1 MKGSPALP
9 RPTFVHSSAHRVALL
24 VALAAALAA
33 SAPVGALVRSAPD
46 AALAQ
51 ASAAAVRG
59 SVAAMRTTLD
69 PGSGAIY
76 TVVTI
81 DVARAWGFPEM
92 PDRVD
97 VQLLGGVHESTAL
110 VVGGQA
116 HFAPGEEVVVL
127 LEVRPRDGS
136 LAVAGLERGKWTI
149 QPAVAGDAPA
159 TRALH
164 LRVPGEASR
173 TTVADVEALASLAG
187 TRVRLPAQWSAA
199 RGAVHAASPAAGMA
213 AGMAAGADL
222 NPTTLGRW
230 HEADWGAPVL
240 VDSAP
245 DGHALFPGGGFAQ
258 ALRALGAWSA
268 AGALQLAPGRLRTP
282 RCFGNT
288 EPADGRISIA
298 YDDPCD
304 EIPDTSPTLAI
315 GGAYFDLQ
323 DQRTVQGVAYGRIT
337 KGMVVLDNTAAKFAG
352 LSTGCYEEILTHELG
367 HAIGL
372 AHTSVEPSVMAPWL
386 SPACVD
392 RTESQALQMADRSA
406 LWARYPTA
414 PLDGPPGVP
423 GGLTASALGDTVSV
437 SWSPATGAPATGYQ
451 VIAGSMPG
459 AADLGAIVVAQPSL
473 VASGVRRG
481 VYYLRVV
488 AMNAL
493 GASAPGADVT
503 VTVGTGLPGT
513 PVGLMAAAGPAG
525 SVRVLWQRP
534 LNGPSPDAYELLV
547 GTTPGHP
554 MSRIPVAGTTLAAT
568 GVAAGTYYVRAVG
581 VNGSGAG
588 PATPEIAV
596 VVP

>member
-1 MKGSPALP
+1 MKGSPTLP
-9 RPTFVHSSAHRVALL
+9 RPTSARPPLRRSAVLLAL
-24 VALAAALAA
+24 VAAIVAT
-33 SAPVGALVRSAPD
+33 APVAAILRPSPD
-46 AALAQ
+46 TALAQ

-59 SVAAMRTTLD
+59 VVSSIGTTIDAA
-69 PGSGAIY
+69 SGAIY

-81 DVARAWGFPEM
+81 DVARGWGFASTPARI
-92 PDRVD
+92 DLR
-97 VQLLGGVHESTAL
+97 LLGGVHGTTAL

-116 HFAPGEEVVVL
+116 HFSPGEDVLVL
-127 LEVRPRDGS
+127 LEQRPRDGS
-136 LAVAGLERGKWTI
+136 LAVTGLERGKWTI
-149 QPAVAGDAPA
+149 DAAAAADAPGA

-164 LRVPGEASR
+164 VRAPGDRLRA
-173 TTVADVEALASLAG
+173 TVADVEALASLAG
-187 TRVRLPAQWSAA
+187 TRVRLPARWSASPE
-199 RGAVHAASPAAGMA
+199 ASPAAAIA
-213 AGMAAGADL
+213 APLLSSADV
-222 NPTTLGRW
+222 NPTSAGRW

-245 DGHALFPGGGFAQ
+245 GGHALFPGGGFAQ

-268 AGALQLAPGRLRTP
+268 AGALRLAPGTLRAP
-282 RCFGNT
+282 RCFGNS

-323 DQRTVQGVAYGRIT
+323 DQRVVQGVPYGRIT
-337 KGMVVLDNTAAKFAG
+337 KGMVVLDNAAAKFAG

-372 AHTSVEPSVMAPWL
+372 AHTAADPAVMAPWL
-386 SPACVD
+386 SPACVN
-392 RTESQALQMADRSA
+392 RTESQPLQAADVSA

-423 GGLTASALGDTVSV
+423 GGLTASVQGDTVSLA
-437 SWSPATGAPATGYQ
+437 WSPASGAPATGYH

-459 AADLGAIVVAQPSL
+459 AADLGVAVVAQPAF
-473 VASGVRRG
+473 VAAGVPRG
-481 VYYLRVV
+481 VYYVRVV
-488 AMNAL
+488 AINAL
-493 GASAPGADVT
+493 GASAPGADV
-503 VTVGTGLPGT
+503 VVVVGSGLPGT

-525 SVRVLWQRP
+525 SVRVMWQRP
-534 LNGPSPDAYELLV
+534 SSGVTPDAYALLV
-547 GTTPGHP
+547 GTVPGHP
-554 MSRIPVAGTTLAAT
+554 VSRIPIGGTTLAAS

-581 VNGSGAG
+581 VNGNGSG
-588 PATPEIAV
+588 PATPEITV

>member
-1 MKGSPALP
+1 MI
-9 RPTFVHSSAHRVALL
+9 
-24 VALAAALAA
+24 VALAAAVAA
-33 SAPVGALVRSAPD
+33 SAPVRALVRPSPD
-46 AALAQ
+46 TALAQ

-59 SVAAMRTTLD
+59 TVTAMRSTVDDT
-69 PGSGAIY
+69 GTIY

-81 DVARAWGFPEM
+81 EVARAWGFPDA
-92 PDRVD
+92 PARVD
-97 VQLLGGVHESTAL
+97 VRLLGGVHDSTAL

-116 HFAPGEEVVVL
+116 RFTPGEDVLVL

-136 LAVAGLERGKWTI
+136 LAVTGLERGKWTV
-149 QPAVAGDAPA
+149 QPALTADAPA
-159 TRALH
+159 IRALH
-164 LRVPGEASR
+164 LRAPGETTR

-187 TRVRLPAQWSAA
+187 TRVRLPAHWSAT
-199 RGAVHAASPAAGMA
+199 RGLGDGAGRTA
-213 AGMAAGADL
+213 TVVTGADL
-222 NPTTLGRW
+222 NPTSLGRW

-245 DGHALFPGGGFAQ
+245 NGHALFPGGGFAQ

-268 AGALQLAPGRLRTP
+268 AGALHLAPGTLRTP
-282 RCFGNT
+282 RCFGNN

-323 DQRTVQGVAYGRIT
+323 DQRAVQGITYGRIT
-337 KGMVVLDNTAAKFAG
+337 KGMVVLDNAASKFAG

-386 SPACVD
+386 SPACID
-392 RTESQALQMADRSA
+392 HTESQPLQVADRTA

-423 GGLTASALGDTVSV
+423 GGLTASALGDTVSL
-437 SWSPATGAPATGYQ
+437 SWSPATGAPATAYQ
-451 VIAGSMPG
+451 IIAGSMPG
-459 AADLGAIVVAQPSL
+459 AADRGVTIVAQPSL
-473 VASGVRRG
+473 VASGVPRG
-481 VYYLRVV
+481 VYYVRV
-488 AMNAL
+488 AAINAL
-493 GASAPGADVT
+493 GISAPGADVM

-525 SVRVLWQRP
+525 SVRVMWQRP
-534 LNGPSPDAYELLV
+534 ISGPLPDAY
-547 GTTPGHP
+547 
-554 MSRIPVAGTTLAAT
+554 RAT
-568 GVAAGTYYVRAVG
+568 GGHGAGASRVAHPRHRHHAVG
-581 VNGSGAG
+581 DRRRRGHVTTCGRLA
-588 PATPEIAV
+588 
-596 VVP
+596 